1 MASAAAGGLLEG
13 MGAPPPKIRL
23 AAVSPL
29 PREWQ
34 PARGPDP
41 TAIERVGA
49 FASLRVFW
57 FVVLARGRGSGRSAW
72 ETLEKQKELKLIY

>member
-41 TAIERVGA
+41 TAIERVA
-49 FASLRVFW
+49 ASLRCAFGLWFW
-57 FVVLARGRGSGRSAW
+57 RGGEAADGPNW
-72 ETLEKQKELKLIY
+72 ETVEKQKELKLIY